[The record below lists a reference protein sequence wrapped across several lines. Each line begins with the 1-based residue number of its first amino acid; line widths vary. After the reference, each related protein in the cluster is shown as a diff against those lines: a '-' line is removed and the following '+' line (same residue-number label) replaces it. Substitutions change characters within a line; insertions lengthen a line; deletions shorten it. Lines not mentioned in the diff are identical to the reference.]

1 MAEVTEKVI
10 LPKFD
15 KEKYF
20 KDGEIVY
27 GSVKKL
33 RKQQIRFVLTDSR
46 ISFFLESVEQNL
58 NWHQSS
64 IR

>member
-20 KDGEIVY
+20 KDGKLYTV
-27 GSVKKL
+27 SVKKL
-33 RKQQIRFVLTDSR
+33 RKQQIRFG
-46 ISFFLESVEQNL
+46 
-58 NWHQSS
+58 
-64 IR
+64 

>member
-20 KDGEIVY
+20 KDGEIV
-27 GSVKKL
+27 SVKKL
-33 RKQQIRFVLTDSR
+33 RKQQIRFALTDSR